1 MGSSGRVQ
9 SSDAERQWINSSIKN
24 YPESHKEDKSKMNP
38 LRGWFTAIGV
48 MLEAWWNKIP
58 PGQERVNLVV
68 GKIINGEMSGKALR
82 WFDTDTVQKTI
93 THLRIFESK
102 KKELGAE
109 GEFPRENFTAE
120 IAQQAVYHARHAATR
135 LAIAKGML
143 E

>member
-1 MGSSGRVQ
+1 MSSFREVPDYASKQ
-9 SSDAERQWINSSIKN
+9 QWINSSIES
-24 YPESHKEDKSKMNP
+24 YPVSHKEDKSKMNP
-38 LRGWFTAIGV
+38 LRGWLTAMGV

-58 PGQERVNLVV
+58 PGQERVDLVV
-68 GKIINGEMSGKALR
+68 RKIINGEMSGKALR
-82 WFDTDTVQKTI
+82 WFDADTVQKTI
-93 THLRIFESK
+93 THLRTFESK